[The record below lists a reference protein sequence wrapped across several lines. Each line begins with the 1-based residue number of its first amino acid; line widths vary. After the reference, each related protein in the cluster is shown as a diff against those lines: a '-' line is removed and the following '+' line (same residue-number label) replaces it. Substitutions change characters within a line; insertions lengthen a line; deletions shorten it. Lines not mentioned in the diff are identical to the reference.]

1 VGAEPGY
8 AFASVHLAG
17 LEAFVAMANLAIA
30 GMSINLAL
38 VAKRFQRDEWI
49 YQRTPNKII

>member
-1 VGAEPGY
+1 MGAEPGY

-38 VAKRFQRDEWI
+38 VAKRFQRDE
-49 YQRTPNKII
+49 